1 MLHASM
7 RHMLRAPLKP
17 ATRVDSMRLTN
28 IYSSLRD
35 KRIFITGG
43 ASGIGAALV
52 ENFIAQ
58 GASVGF
64 LDIDDAAAELHKA
77 ALNVGDR
84 LRYWNCDIRDVGA
97 LRATIA
103 SAAKAMGGLDVYIGN
118 AANDMRHAF
127 EELTPAFWDNN
138 QAINLRPQ
146 VFGAQA
152 AARAMAGNEKGGSII
167 TMGSV
172 SWMRRRKGFV
182 SYTTSKAAIH
192 GLTRTLAQELGEQG
206 IRVNCVVPGAIKTDK
221 QMAQV
226 VTPALEKDFLDN
238 QALKFRLDAEDVV
251 AMALFLASDDARG
264 CTGQAFIVDGGIV

>member
-1 MLHASM
+1 MNRLSAQYPS
-7 RHMLRAPLKP
+7 LDKK
-17 ATRVDSMRLTN
+17 RV
-28 IYSSLRD
+28 
-35 KRIFITGG
+35 FVTGG
-43 ASGIGAALV
+43 ASGIGAALIEHFV
-52 ENFIAQ
+52 AQ
-58 GASVGF
+58 GCVVSF
-64 LDIDDAAAELHKA
+64 LDIDDAAAE
-77 ALNVGDR
+77 ALKNKLAVGER
-84 LRYWNCDIRDVGA
+84 LRYANCDIRDVGA

-103 SAAKAMGGLDVYIGN
+103 AAAKAMGGLDVYIGN
-118 AANDMRHAF
+118 AANDVRHSF
-127 EELTPAFWDNN
+127 DELTPAFWDNN

-152 AARAMAGNEKGGSII
+152 AARAMKSGGSII

-206 IRVNCVVPGAIKTDK
+206 IRVNCIVPGAIKTDK

-264 CTGQAFIVDGGIV
+264 CSGQAFIVDGGIV

>member
-1 MLHASM
+1 M
-7 RHMLRAPLKP
+7 RALSN
-17 ATRVDSMRLTN
+17 V
-28 IYSSLRD
+28 YGSLRD
-35 KRIFITGG
+35 KRVFITGG

-58 GASVGF
+58 GCAVRF
-64 LDIDDAAAELHKA
+64 LDIDDNAAAALSARLDVGNRLHYA
-77 ALNVGDR
+77 H
-84 LRYWNCDIRDVGA
+84 CDIRDVDA
-97 LRATIA
+97 LQTAIA
-103 SAAKAMGGLDVYIGN
+103 AAAHAMGGVDVYIGN
-118 AANDMRHAF
+118 AANDVRHAF
-127 EELTPAFWDNN
+127 DELTPAFWDNN

-152 AARAMAGNEKGGSII
+152 AARAMKSGGSII

-206 IRVNCVVPGAIKTDK
+206 IRVNCIVPGAIKTDK

-226 VTPALEKDFLDN
+226 VTPALEKDFIDN

-264 CTGQAFIVDGGIV
+264 CSGQAFIVDGGIV